1 MDSEQKFTE
10 VKSTYEIEDWFYSQL
25 SNYNRDEQAN
35 IIGQF
40 LEVMKSLP
48 LGNEWTQETAGVV
61 IQKEPLFFAIEYL
74 KEENEPIVLVDL
86 HELEVD
92 EYLEFISNKKS
103 IKSYY
108 DGREERAHKID
119 DKESSRI

>member
-25 SNYNRDEQAN
+25 SNYNRDEQTN

-108 DGREERAHKID
+108 DGREERVHKID

>member
-74 KEENEPIVLVDL
+74 KEENEPIVLVDR

>member
-1 MDSEQKFTE
+1 
-10 VKSTYEIEDWFYSQL
+10 
-25 SNYNRDEQAN
+25 
-35 IIGQF
+35 
-40 LEVMKSLP
+40 MKSLP

>member
-25 SNYNRDEQAN
+25 SNYNRDEQTN

-74 KEENEPIVLVDL
+74 KEDQ
-86 HELEVD
+86 
-92 EYLEFISNKKS
+92 K
-103 IKSYY
+103 
-108 DGREERAHKID
+108 
-119 DKESSRI
+119 

>member
-25 SNYNRDEQAN
+25 SNYNRDEQTN

>member
-10 VKSTYEIEDWFYSQL
+10 AKSTYEIEDWFYSQL
-25 SNYNRDEQAN
+25 SNYNRDEQTN